1 VPLANHRPAAVNV
14 QPCIL
19 LALLQLHLARRIYES
34 VCVTRFSE
42 HRREHS
48 FTICVGAFF
57 YLLLSPSLALEVR
70 AARSWGAESHD
81 ERH

>member
-1 VPLANHRPAAVNV
+1 MPLTDHRRAAVNV
-14 QPCIL
+14 QPCVL

-42 HRREHS
+42 HRREHPL
-48 FTICVGAFF
+48 TICVGAFF

-70 AARSWGAESHD
+70 AARSWSAESHD
-81 ERH
+81 ARH